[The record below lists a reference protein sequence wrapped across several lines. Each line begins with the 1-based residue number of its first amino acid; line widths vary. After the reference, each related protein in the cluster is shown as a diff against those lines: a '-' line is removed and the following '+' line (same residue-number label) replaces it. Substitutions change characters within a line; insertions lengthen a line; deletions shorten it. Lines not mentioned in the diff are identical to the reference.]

1 MELRNHPLMR
11 YYDMPTWPPRWSP
24 TEEPRNKIL
33 TGELG
38 TLRRVSYS
46 SMEGYTC
53 HLYTEYEGRNY
64 LGTILIDDAAFC
76 RHLFFVLQHHV
87 NLAIEDIGSL
97 DISYTL

>member
-1 MELRNHPLMR
+1 
-11 YYDMPTWPPRWSP
+11 
-24 TEEPRNKIL
+24 
-33 TGELG
+33 
-38 TLRRVSYS
+38 
-46 SMEGYTC
+46 MEGYTC

-87 NLAIEDIGSL
+87 NLSIEDIGSL